1 VLTSAAVNAG
11 EIRRELEREERLR
24 RERVEMEYWNRKG
37 EERRKE
43 MEKAMA
49 ERRRLREEAAMNRK
63 KEEGGK
69 LKKEQVK
76 SVKLQKEMVVKKE
89 TDKGKGKAKDSG
101 SEKEESFVEQ
111 DKAAAAVENENEK
124 GEEGEVD
131 KPEEN
136 QENTIDSPESG
147 LGSDSDSQLKDAEEI
162 TESKGTPIQDVQ
174 PQPEAPPVPPP
185 KVNQEP
191 TSSSTIVHPLSPRT
205 QPLQAPDPGPS
216 LNYTLA
222 LESTEKQIYQ
232 TMYHRISRILHL
244 FQLQQTPNLIL
255 GSFGTGV
262 FKNHI
267 DVIAT
272 IFADLLIKP
281 DGRFKDVFQT
291 VVFAILGKET
301 VRVFTQIFRKF
312 DKRAQ
317 KERSRK
323 TCVFEDSFDE
333 SESDGDVKEGDEER
347 TMRMMRWEASRRR
360 KYTLMDE
367 AAYAASFDPAHIDAA
382 SHPLSLDAAQDS
394 VFSYPTSS
402 AAAGAASYAPSF
414 DAAQAYS
421 ASPSLYAASDP
432 PSSDATRASAIFHPT
447 FSTDAAIQANPTYV
461 DYDGTPEDAKM
472 ILTRSDEQV
481 DLVAEATA
489 NAPINPNVMVI
500 EDGKDIEMTETDP
513 VNPNAVVVED
523 GKDIEMTE
531 TDPINPNAVV
541 VEDGKN
547 IEITETESLLK
558 KLFRRIRRPRANLSP
573 S

>member
-1 VLTSAAVNAG
+1 MVYSPGIVLMRDDYGEWRSPVEVDVLTSAAVNAG
-11 EIRRELEREERLR
+11 EIRRELEREEKLR
-24 RERVEMEYWNRKG
+24 RERMELEYWKRRG
-37 EERRKE
+37 EERRK
-43 MEKAMA
+43 AIA
-49 ERRRLREEAAMNRK
+49 ERLRVASMNRK
-63 KEEGGK
+63 KREERGM
-69 LKKEQVK
+69 LKREQV
-76 SVKLQKEMVVKKE
+76 
-89 TDKGKGKAKDSG
+89 
-101 SEKEESFVEQ
+101 
-111 DKAAAAVENENEK
+111 
-124 GEEGEVD
+124 
-131 KPEEN
+131 
-136 QENTIDSPESG
+136 I
-147 LGSDSDSQLKDAEEI
+147 
-162 TESKGTPIQDVQ
+162 
-174 PQPEAPPVPPP
+174 
-185 KVNQEP
+185 QEP
-191 TSSSTIVHPLSPRT
+191 TSSTIVHPLSPPT
-205 QPLQAPDPGPS
+205 QPSQAPDPGPN

-222 LESTEKQIYQ
+222 LESTEMQINR
-232 TMYHRISRILHL
+232 TMHCRISRILHL

-281 DGRFKDVFQT
+281 DGRFKDVFSL

-301 VRVFTQIFRKF
+301 VRVFTQVFGKF
-312 DKRAQ
+312 DKQAQRA
-317 KERSRK
+317 
-323 TCVFEDSFDE
+323 
-333 SESDGDVKEGDEER
+333 
-347 TMRMMRWEASRRR
+347 MRMMRWEASRRR
-360 KYTLMDE
+360 KYTLMEE
-367 AAYAASFDPAHIDAA
+367 AAYAASFDPAQIDAA

-481 DLVAEATA
+481 DLVVEAT
-489 NAPINPNVMVI
+489 NAPINPNVM
-500 EDGKDIEMTETDP
+500 
-513 VNPNAVVVED
+513 VVED